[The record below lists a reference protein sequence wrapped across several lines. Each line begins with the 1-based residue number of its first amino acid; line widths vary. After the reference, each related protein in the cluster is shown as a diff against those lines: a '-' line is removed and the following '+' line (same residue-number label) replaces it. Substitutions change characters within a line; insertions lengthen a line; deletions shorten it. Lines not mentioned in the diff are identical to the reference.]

1 MSKQK
6 PLFDLR
12 TGVWLAAVGLFGA
25 GAAEAQSA
33 SPLLL
38 DLPGQLALVRYSPGA
53 LDRATRVQ
61 DQVEAMVENFDSW
74 SKERMPLGVFL
85 LSPEDWQETGLQSP
99 YGLPTSMGG
108 RGLALP
114 AWGTEVTVA
123 LWQSLLRSPLP
134 TMPSPSVSRGS
145 PEELASVLVADLV
158 AMPRIARIQ
167 LKAAGFRSESRW
179 VEGVAG
185 QILALSG
192 VLTNKD
198 PRLPEMRLIYAS
210 LEAAQGG
217 PGSYSLEALAAAGSL
232 QRDMWFEAQYF
243 NGASIATQAEGKQ
256 SAKKMLRQAQKSG
269 KLLRSADLI
278 SIFPGLAE
286 WKRTSFS
293 QP

>member
-6 PLFDLR
+6 PLIDLR
-12 TGVWLAAVGLFGA
+12 TGFWLAAVGLCGA
-25 GAAEAQSA
+25 GAVEAQSA

-99 YGLPTSMGG
+99 YGLPTPMGG

-114 AWGTEVTVA
+114 AWGTEATVD

-134 TMPSPSVSRGS
+134 TMPNPSVSRGS
-145 PEELASVLVADLV
+145 PEELASVL
-158 AMPRIARIQ
+158 ARIQ

-210 LEAAQGG
+210 LEEAEGG
-217 PGSYSLEALAAAGSL
+217 SGSYSLEALAAAGSL

-243 NGASIATQAEGKQ
+243 NGASIAAQAEGKQ

-269 KLLRSADLI
+269 NLLRSADLI
-278 SIFPGLAE
+278 STFPGLAE
-286 WKRTSFS
+286 WKRTSFA